1 MAGRPRNPD
10 ADAAIMQAALALLRE
25 RGYAGLTLDDVA
37 HRAGV
42 GKSSL
47 YRRFRDRAD
56 LGGAANVIS
65 GGSNG
70 R

>member
-1 MAGRPRNPD
+1 MAGRPRKPGS
-10 ADAAIMQAALALLRE
+10 DAAIMAAALELLRE

-37 HRAGV
+37 DRAGV

-56 LGGAANVIS
+56 LATAARLARIS
-65 GGSNG
+65 
-70 R
+70 